1 MNIKRFRVSE
11 KKKWNTI
18 KDYLHFLRHKKAY
31 IYAGEFCKDK
41 NILDYG
47 CGNGYGTFY
56 LSNQAKKIIGIDI
69 DKNIINYCKK
79 NYSQKN
85 LSFQEINS
93 FPLPFN
99 DKHFDVIVSFQVIE
113 HIKIVS
119 KYLYEI
125 KRILKEDGV
134 VLITTVNRK
143 YRLLPYQM
151 PWNPEHFREYSF
163 KKLKNELMAFFNKIV
178 IKGIYGNRE
187 INAIEYRRMIKL
199 KNPFMA
205 YIFTP
210 CMKILKKLLP
220 TNIVSR
226 LEQKISKENRE
237 NDSQKS
243 NIDLFKHKNY
253 NENYTVGDNLKK
265 SLDFLAICKKR

>member
-1 MNIKRFRVSE
+1 MSIKRFRVSE
-11 KKKWNTI
+11 KKKWVTI

-31 IYAGEFCKDK
+31 LYTEKFCKDK

-47 CGNGYGTFY
+47 CGSGYGTFY
-56 LSNQAKKIIGIDI
+56 LSKLAKKIIGIDI
-69 DKNIINYCKK
+69 DKNIIKFCKR
-79 NYSQKN
+79 NYSQTN

-99 DKHFDVIVSFQVIE
+99 DKHFDVIISFQVIE
-113 HIKIVS
+113 HIKIVP

-125 KRILKEDGV
+125 KRVLKEDGV
-134 VLITTVNRK
+134 ALITTVNRK

-178 IKGIYGNRE
+178 IKGIYGNKE

-199 KNPFMA
+199 KNPFIA
-205 YIFTP
+205 YIYTP
-210 CMKILKKLLP
+210 CMKLLKMLLP

-226 LEQKISKENRE
+226 IEQKISRE
-237 NDSQKS
+237 NTENASQNS
-243 NIDLFKHKNY
+243 NFDLFKNKNY
-253 NENYTVGDNLKK
+253 IEDYTVGDNLKK
-265 SLDFLAICKKR
+265 SLDFLAICKK

>member
-11 KKKWNTI
+11 KKKWSTI
-18 KDYLHFLRHKKAY
+18 SDYLHFLRHKKAY
-31 IYAGEFCKDK
+31 LYAGEFCKDK

-47 CGNGYGTFY
+47 CGNGYGAYY
-56 LSNQAKKIIGIDI
+56 LSKQANKIIGIDI
-69 DKNIINYCKK
+69 DKNTINSCKR
-79 NYSQKN
+79 NYNQKN
-85 LSFQEINS
+85 LSFQKINS

-99 DKHFDVIVSFQVIE
+99 DKHFDVIISFQVIE

-163 KKLKNELMAFFNKIV
+163 KKLKNELMAFFNEIV
-178 IKGIYGNRE
+178 IKGVYGKKE
-187 INAIEYRRMIKL
+187 INAIEYRRMKKL
-199 KNPFMA
+199 KNPFIA
-205 YIFTP
+205 YIYTP

-220 TNIVSR
+220 TNITSR
-226 LEQKISKENRE
+226 LEQKISRE
-237 NDSQKS
+237 NTEKSSQNS
-243 NIDLFKHKNY
+243 NIDIFINKNY
-253 NENYTVGDNLKK
+253 IDDYTVGDNLKK
-265 SLDFLAICKKR
+265 SLDFLAICKK